1 LRSTISTTGFN
12 CTSNCSPQTDVRE
25 LSAFVRLARLPFLF
39 GGFAAFALGAM
50 VARYDHWAFGL
61 GTYLWGQLL
70 VTSFHLMVHFAND
83 YFDQE
88 SDALTA
94 RTAWSG
100 GSGVLAANELP
111 PRVALIAALACAGM
125 GTIAIVHALVRGN
138 VTLALIGVGIA
149 VLAWC
154 YSAPPVRLL
163 ARGLG
168 ELDTI
173 AVVALLV
180 PLAGYA
186 TFARAVDTHAL
197 VATIPGICAMFA
209 MMISV
214 EIPDAAADTATGKR
228 NLVVRWGAG
237 YAIIV
242 AKTFAMFA
250 VLLLFLVMSAA
261 FAPPALAYAVILAP
275 AAIAF
280 AYANPH
286 FIAHIAWATIPF
298 LGVMLFGIT
307 TCAAIALVVLAAT

>member
-1 LRSTISTTGFN
+1 MRQVG
-12 CTSNCSPQTDVRE
+12 
-25 LSAFVRLARLPFLF
+25 AFVRLARLPFLF
-39 GGFAAFALGAM
+39 GGFAAFALGAI
-50 VARYDHWAFGL
+50 VARYEHLAFGL

-70 VTSFHLMVHFAND
+70 VTAFHLMVHFAND

-88 SDALTA
+88 TDALTA

-100 GSGVLAANELP
+100 GSGVLAANELS
-111 PRVALIAALACAGM
+111 PRVALIAALACAGV

-138 VTLALIGVGIA
+138 VALALIGVCIA
-149 VLAWC
+149 ILAWC

-168 ELDTI
+168 ELDTV

-186 TFARAVDTHAL
+186 TFARGVDAHAL
-197 VATIPGICAMFA
+197 LATVPGMCAMFA

-214 EIPDAAADTATGKR
+214 EIPDAAADEATGKR

-242 AKTFAMFA
+242 AKSFAMFA
-250 VLLLFLVMSAA
+250 VLLLFLVTSAT
-261 FAPPALAYAVILAP
+261 FGPPALAYAVIAVP
-275 AAIAF
+275 ALISV
-280 AYANPH
+280 AYANPQYV
-286 FIAHIAWATIPF
+286 AHIAWASIPF
-298 LGVMLFGIT
+298 IGVMLFGIT
-307 TCAAIALVVLAAT
+307 TCAAIALVALAAT